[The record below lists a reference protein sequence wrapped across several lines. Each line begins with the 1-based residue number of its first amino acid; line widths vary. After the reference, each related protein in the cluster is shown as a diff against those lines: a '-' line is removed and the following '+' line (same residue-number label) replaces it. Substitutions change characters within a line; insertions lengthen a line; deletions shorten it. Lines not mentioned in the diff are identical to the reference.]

1 MKNQRVTKATKHFAK
16 KNREKKF
23 AHTRKKSVK

>member
-1 MKNQRVTKATKHFAK
+1 MKEKRITKATKHFAK
-16 KNREKKF
+16 KSREKKF